1 MLLLQIRCKIGTFT
15 VCSQQP
21 QRVSKQTVKP
31 GDKNAAVSRVSL
43 EFVYH
48 VARMLP
54 ITPAQLIRPG
64 IGRNASCAVS
74 DGVTSRPVL

>member
-1 MLLLQIRCKIGTFT
+1 M
-15 VCSQQP
+15 
-21 QRVSKQTVKP
+21 KP

-54 ITPAQLIRPG
+54 ITPAQLVRPG
-64 IGRNASCAVS
+64 IGRNA
-74 DGVTSRPVL
+74 PVQ